1 MALTGSI
8 NGTDVQLAVESAPAS
23 GTFNAI
29 GGLVTNS
36 FTLNNGA
43 IDITNKSSA
52 SFREVMAGEGLQTLD
67 MSAEVIF
74 STDANFALVKSSA
87 LAKTVLAYQV
97 ARGSEVLAVNLF
109 ITSFAET
116 SPDNDKQS
124 ASISFISD
132 GAITGV

>member
-1 MALTGSI
+1 MALTGAL
-8 NGTDVQLAVESAPAS
+8 NGSDVQLAVESAPAS

-43 IDITNKSSA
+43 IDVTNKSGA

-74 STDANFALVKSSA
+74 STDANFALVKASA
-87 LAKTVLAYQV
+87 LAKTVLSYQV

>member
-1 MALTGSI
+1 MALTGAL
-8 NGTDVQLAVESAPAS
+8 NGSDVQLAVESAPAS
-23 GTFNAI
+23 GLFNAI

-43 IDITNKSSA
+43 IDLTNKSSA

-74 STDANFALVKSSA
+74 STDANFALVKTSA
-87 LAKTVLAYQV
+87 LNKTILSYQV
-97 ARGSEVLAVNLF
+97 ARGSEVLAVDLF

-116 SPDNDKQS
+116 SPDNDKHS
-124 ASISFISD
+124 ASISFISN
-132 GAITGV
+132 GAIVGV

>member
-74 STDANFALVKSSA
+74 STDANFALVKASA

>member
-1 MALTGSI
+1 MALTGAL
-8 NGTDVQLAVESAPAS
+8 NGSDVQLAVESAPAS

-43 IDITNKSSA
+43 IDVTNKSGA

-74 STDANFALVKSSA
+74 STDANFALVKDSA
-87 LAKTVLAYQV
+87 VNKTVLAYQV

-109 ITSFAET
+109 VTSFAET
-116 SPDNDKQS
+116 SPDNDKLS
-124 ASISFISD
+124 VSISFISD
-132 GAITGV
+132 GAITGI

>member
-1 MALTGSI
+1 MALTGAI
-8 NGTDVQLAVESAPAS
+8 NGSDVQLAVESAPAS

-43 IDITNKSSA
+43 IDVTNKSSA

-74 STDANFALVKSSA
+74 STDANFALVKASA